1 MLPLPE
7 KCRER
12 LFSLMF
18 GENLE
23 ELEMFSCLK
32 AVGLNA
38 KVEVSTGLEVTSVA
52 R

>member
-18 GENLE
+18 DENLE
-23 ELEMFSCLK
+23 ELEMFSSLK

-38 KVEVSTGLEVTSVA
+38 KVEVSTGSELSA
-52 R
+52 APC

>member
-1 MLPLPE
+1 
-7 KCRER
+7 
-12 LFSLMF
+12 MF
-18 GENLE
+18 NENLE

-32 AVGLNA
+32 VVGLNA